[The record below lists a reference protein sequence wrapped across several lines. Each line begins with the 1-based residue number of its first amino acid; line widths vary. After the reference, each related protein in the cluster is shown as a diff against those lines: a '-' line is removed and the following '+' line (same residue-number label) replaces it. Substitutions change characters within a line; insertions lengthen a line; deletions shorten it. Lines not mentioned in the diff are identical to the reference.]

1 MLIRL
6 CYLSYVNQVCIV
18 SVYTKFQHCNKKL
31 FRVGLGWSKSD
42 NRARSYQLQLQL
54 PAETEL
60 GKNLAGCCVY
70 LDHLRHILPLERTLP
85 SLEEDGLQLLHCEAA
100 CLLLVKGPDRTG
112 DPIYM

>member
-1 MLIRL
+1 MPNFSL
-6 CYLSYVNQVCIV
+6 LSLQQETIPG
-18 SVYTKFQHCNKKL
+18 
-31 FRVGLGWSKSD
+31 RVGSVRVGSGRSKSD
-42 NRARSYQLQLQL
+42 NRASSVQLQLQL

-60 GKNLAGCCVY
+60 GKNLGVLLITLDKAGCCVY

-100 CLLLVKGPDRTG
+100 CLLLVKGPDRAG